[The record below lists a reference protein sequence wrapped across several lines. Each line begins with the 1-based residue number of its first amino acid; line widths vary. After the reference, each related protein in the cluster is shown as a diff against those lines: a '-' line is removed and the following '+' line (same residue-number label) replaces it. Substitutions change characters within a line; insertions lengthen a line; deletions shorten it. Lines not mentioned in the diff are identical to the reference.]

1 MTKSIK
7 NHLSRLSQD
16 CNKSFGNYMKFSS
29 QADRKAGKKWY
40 NEWVKTSKNFWKL
53 FVKFEKKL

>member
-1 MTKSIK
+1 
-7 NHLSRLSQD
+7 
-16 CNKSFGNYMKFSS
+16 MKFSS